1 MAVKTPNHSSILRL
15 SMVPNILKLTTLS
28 TLRELIKNMILGQL
42 GVT

>member
-15 SMVPNILKLTTLS
+15 SMVPQHFKTNHMS

-42 GVT
+42 SL